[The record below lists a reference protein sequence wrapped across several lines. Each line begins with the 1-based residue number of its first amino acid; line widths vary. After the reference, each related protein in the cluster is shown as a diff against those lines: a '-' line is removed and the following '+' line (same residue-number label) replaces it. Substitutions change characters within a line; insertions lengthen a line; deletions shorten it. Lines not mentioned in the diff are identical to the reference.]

1 MKRVNFLTIVG
12 SALAVCAIILIA
24 TTKHCEECFSPPAMM
39 AKLLVCGLV
48 IIGFTV
54 YYRAKFKEQEGVVF
68 DVESL
73 PLCKTDD
80 AVEGVPFAGTGVIAA
95 ENNQLLKSPYAG
107 KPCVYFHSVKEKYV
121 REGKHSRWVV
131 VENFAKFVPF
141 HLTDERG
148 DLNIDLANM
157 DDDFSGFRINETDG
171 MTPNPRYSEIDC
183 LKLMH
188 KERFSEKEKGILGLV
203 SSGRYRRSEYVLEP
217 GMEVFVCGMGK
228 KTIDGQTS
236 LREDAR
242 CPLIITTKSRE
253 QYAQE
258 FYRGANVL
266 FLSYFLVALGFS
278 LSFWAANYFLG
289 IQKDYFWAI
298 MAFVDTAIVGGIV
311 ISLFNRMVHL
321 QNRAEGAV
329 SNIEV
334 ELKRR
339 ADLIPNL
346 AALVKN
352 YAEHEKIVQ
361 ESTARARATIVFS
374 QKEAAAGAAPLAGLM
389 AIAEKYPE
397 LKASD
402 NFRELARELSD
413 TESRIAYSREF
424 YNRTAQRYNTLS
436 EQFPFVVVARL
447 FGFKAM
453 QFVSISH
460 GG

>member
-12 SALAVCAIILIA
+12 SALAVCAIILFA
-24 TTKHCEECFSPPAMM
+24 AGKNCDECFSPGAMM
-39 AKLLVCGLV
+39 GKLFVCGLV

-54 YYRAKFKEQEGVVF
+54 YYRAKFKEHEGVVF

-80 AVEGVPFAGTGVIAA
+80 AVEDVPFAGTGTIAP
-95 ENNQLLKSPYAG
+95 ENDRLLKSPYASR
-107 KPCVYFHSVKEKYV
+107 PCVYFHSVKEKYV

-131 VENFAKFVPF
+131 VENIAKFIPF

-157 DDDFSGFRINETDG
+157 DDDFSGFKIVATDG

-188 KERFSEKEKGILGLV
+188 KEGFSENENSILGLV

-217 GMEVFVCGMGK
+217 GMAVFICGMGK
-228 KTIDGQTS
+228 KTLDGQMS
-236 LREDAR
+236 LREDPR

-253 QYAQE
+253 QYVQE

-266 FLSYFLVALGFS
+266 FLSYFLIALGFS
-278 LSFWAANYFLG
+278 LSFWAANYFLE
-289 IQKDYFWAI
+289 IEKAYFWAI
-298 MAFVDTAIVGGIV
+298 MAFVDTAIVSGI
-311 ISLFNRMVHL
+311 IFSLFNRMVHL
-321 QNRAEGAV
+321 QNRAEGAL

-346 AALVKN
+346 VALVKN
-352 YAEHEKIVQ
+352 YAEYEKVVQ
-361 ESTARARATIVFS
+361 ESTALARAAVVFS
-374 QKEAAAGAAPLAGLM
+374 QKEAVAGAVPLAGL
-389 AIAEKYPE
+389 AAVAEKYPE

-402 NFRELARELSD
+402 NFQELARELSD

-424 YNRTAQRYNTLS
+424 YNRTVQRYNTLA
-436 EQFPFVVVARL
+436 EQFPFIVVARI
-447 FGFKAM
+447 FNFKVM
-453 QFVSISH
+453 QFVSIAR
-460 GG
+460 GE